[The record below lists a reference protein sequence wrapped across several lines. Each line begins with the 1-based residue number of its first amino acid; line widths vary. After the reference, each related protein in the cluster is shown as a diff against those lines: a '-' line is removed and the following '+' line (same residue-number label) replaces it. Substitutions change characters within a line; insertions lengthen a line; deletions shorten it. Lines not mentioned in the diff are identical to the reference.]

1 MMKRTLYTF
10 LAAAAISAPA
20 MIAPALF
27 TPAAAQVGVNL
38 NIGIPMP
45 APLFEVVPAPRPGY
59 LWQAGYWRGEGEH
72 RFWERGRW
80 QEHRFAEHRFAERRF
95 EEHRGWNEHDHHFR

>member
-10 LAAAAISAPA
+10 LAAAAISTPA

-27 TPAAAQVGVNL
+27 TPAAAQASVNL
-38 NIGIPMP
+38 NIGMPMP

-59 LWQAGYWRGEGEH
+59 LWQTGYWRGEGEH
-72 RFWERGRW
+72 RYWERGRW
-80 QEHRFAEHRFAERRF
+80 QEHRFAEHRF

>member
-10 LAAAAISAPA
+10 LAAAAISTPA

-27 TPAAAQVGVNL
+27 TPAAAQASVNL
-38 NIGIPMP
+38 NIGMPMP

-59 LWQAGYWRGEGEH
+59 LWQTGYWRGEGEH
-72 RFWERGRW
+72 RYWERGRW
-80 QEHRFAEHRFAERRF
+80 QEHRFAEHRF
-95 EEHRGWNEHDHHFR
+95 EEHRGWGEHGHYYR